1 VKTRIQLVLAAGLLT
16 AVLAPSAAGSPAAD
30 LASIAKDYA
39 RDGKITPCRFTK
51 GQLVSARDQIVG
63 DVETYGKDIRPAIV
77 REIKRWNDGG
87 CKRRNAG
94 AARLRIVAVKAGG
107 GPDRESVTIKNAGG
121 KAVDLRGYALRDAG
135 DHTLKF
141 RATKLKAGARLRVI
155 TGCRSGH
162 EGAVRHGSRY
172 YVCRANEVWDDTADT
187 VELLAPGGGLVA
199 QKSY

>member
-1 VKTRIQLVLAAGLLT
+1 MKTRIRLVIAAGLLT
-16 AVLAPSAAGSPAAD
+16 AVLAPSAAGSPTAD
-30 LASIAKDYA
+30 LASIAQDYA

-77 REIKRWNDGG
+77 REIKRWTDGS
-87 CKRRNAG
+87 CKGRSTG
-94 AARLRIVAVKAGG
+94 AAKLRIVAIKAGG
-107 GPDRESVTIKNAGG
+107 GPSEESVTIKNAGK
-121 KAVDLRGYALRDAG
+121 KAVDLRGYGLRDAG

-141 RATKLKAGARLRVI
+141 RATKLKAGAKLRVI
-155 TGCRSGH
+155 TGCHSGH
-162 EGAVRHGSRY
+162 KGAVRQGSRY

>member
-1 VKTRIQLVLAAGLLT
+1 VKARIQLVISAGLLT
-16 AVLAPSAAGSPAAD
+16 AVLAPSAAGSPTAD

-39 RDGKITPCRFTK
+39 RDGKITTCRFTK

-87 CKRRNAG
+87 CKGRNAG

-107 GPDRESVTIKNAGG
+107 GPDKESVTIENAGR

-141 RATKLKAGARLRVI
+141 RATNVKAGGKLRVI
-155 TGCRSGH
+155 TGCHSGH
-162 EGAVRHGSRY
+162 KGAMRQGSRY

-187 VELLAPGGGLVA
+187 IELLAPGGGLVA